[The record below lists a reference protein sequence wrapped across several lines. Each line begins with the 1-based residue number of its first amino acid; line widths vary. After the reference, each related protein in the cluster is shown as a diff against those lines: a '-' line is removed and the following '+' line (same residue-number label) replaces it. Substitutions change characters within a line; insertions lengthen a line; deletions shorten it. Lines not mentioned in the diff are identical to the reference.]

1 MHQDAPGLSGR
12 RQGAQ
17 YTTPEARQAKPRA
30 PFRAADSGVYWTPLA
45 RQNRRAEWGYEM
57 TEPKRAVRKIPVRK
71 ISRAQMRAEMEE
83 RIRVFERRYEMSSEN
98 MDLAYSLGLVRETAE
113 IVEWLQVHQMRKYLD
128 ERESLRE
135 TTPTNGTPMTDI
147 E

>member
-1 MHQDAPGLSGR
+1 
-12 RQGAQ
+12 
-17 YTTPEARQAKPRA
+17 
-30 PFRAADSGVYWTPLA
+30 
-45 RQNRRAEWGYEM
+45 M

-71 ISRAQMRAEMEE
+71 ISRAQMRAGLEE
-83 RIRVFERRYEMSSEN
+83 RIRVFEQRYEMSSEN

-135 TTPTNGTPMTDI
+135 TTPTNGTPMTTTEPSTKSD
-147 E
+147 